1 MKNEDINKKKVKK
14 NTSNKESKKVKVE
27 AIEEVVEENTSIDEV
42 NIVKDVNGKKNKG
55 DLFLALGLALVVIL
69 GLIVMRDVNAGPNY
83 ELPLTLSGEAGLHQL
98 SYSEYLDKVNNGDEF
113 VLIIE
118 RASCSHCVTYL
129 PIAEDFASSNNL
141 PMYYVDTDT
150 FTSEDWE
157 TFEKSNTYLKRAK
170 GNWGTPTTLVLAGRE
185 YVSYIEGT
193 TNHESLLKL
202 YQDYFDIK
210 LEEE

>member
-55 DLFLALGLALVVIL
+55 DLFLVLGLALVVIL

>member
-55 DLFLALGLALVVIL
+55 DLFLVLGLALVVIL
-69 GLIVMRDVNAGPNY
+69 GIIVMRDVNAGPNY

>member
-14 NTSNKESKKVKVE
+14 NNSNKESKKVKVE
-27 AIEEVVEENTSIDEV
+27 AIEENTSIEET
-42 NIVKDVNGKKNKG
+42 NIVRDDSNKKNKG
-55 DLFLALGLALVVIL
+55 DLFLVLGLALVVIL
-69 GLIVMRDVNAGPNY
+69 GFIVMRDVNAGPNY

-129 PIAEDFASSNNL
+129 PIAEDFANSNNL

-157 TFEKSNTYLKRAK
+157 TFEKSNTYLKKAK
-170 GNWGTPTTLVLAGRE
+170 GNWGTPTTIVLAGRE
-185 YVSYIEGT
+185 HVSSIEGT
-193 TNHESLLKL
+193 TNHESLLNL

>member
-42 NIVKDVNGKKNKG
+42 NIVKDVNGKKKKG
-55 DLFLALGLALVVIL
+55 DLFLVLGLALVVIL

-83 ELPLTLSGEAGLHQL
+83 ELPLTLSGKAGLHQL

-185 YVSYIEGT
+185 HVSYIEGT

>member
-55 DLFLALGLALVVIL
+55 DLFLVLGLALVVIL

-141 PMYYVDTDT
+141 PMYYVDADT

-185 YVSYIEGT
+185 HVSYIEGT

>member
-42 NIVKDVNGKKNKG
+42 NIVKDVNGKKNRG

-129 PIAEDFASSNNL
+129 PIAEDFASSNSL

>member
-42 NIVKDVNGKKNKG
+42 NIVKDVNGKKNKA
-55 DLFLALGLALVVIL
+55 DLFLVLGLALVVIL
-69 GLIVMRDVNAGPNY
+69 GIIVMRDVNAGPNY

-113 VLIIE
+113 ILIIE

-185 YVSYIEGT
+185 HVSYIEGT